1 MAGNWFVPKAA
12 VVTLKINR
20 FDRINDAQSKKLHE
34 KYCKFQKNVLI
45 FFIDW

>member
-1 MAGNWFVPKAA
+1 MFALKIAA
-12 VVTLKINR
+12 VTLKINR
-20 FDRINDAQSKKLHE
+20 FDRINAAQNKKLHE